1 MKGRTPDR
9 PARKAQDAASADI
22 VASVRAHFAAQ
33 RSLRKGLCL
42 LSAGVFAEA
51 VKELSAA
58 VRTNARSVDLSA
70 HLVQALAA
78 SGRAG
83 EAAEAAADHQA
94 AHPRDVAG
102 IVRLALAQW
111 KGDDAAQAVQTLR
124 AGVADHPES
133 AELHFQLGTLLAA
146 LDQEEEA
153 ELRFVQA
160 ITIDKQHADAL
171 VALGLTK
178 AARREIGEAL
188 RYLHDAQRLRPGDA
202 RIALLL
208 AQAAQAA
215 EAAGLHRPLP
225 VEMPT
230 AETILEHEAWAHLSR
245 LIEREPE
252 FVEAFLALDPEEV
265 EPTVFE
271 LLALSLQQAIGR
283 SPRFAALHYLR
294 SRVLERLGRSDEAI
308 AEAESAVDIDPRYVQ
323 ALILLANLYGQTDRC
338 ADARRRL
345 EETVALGVEYADA
358 YYLLGNL
365 YRDDGQVQRARWAY
379 EQALRVN
386 HGYTAARQ
394 ALAALAA

>member
-1 MKGRTPDR
+1 MNGRTPSD
-9 PARKAQDAASADI
+9 PAPAHRSDSSEV
-22 VASVRAHFAAQ
+22 VASVRAHFTAQ
-33 RSLRKGLCL
+33 QSLRKGLCL
-42 LSAGVFAEA
+42 LNAGVFDAA

-58 VRTNARSVDLSA
+58 VRAHQRSAELSEQ
-70 HLVQALAA
+70 LVKALAA
-78 SGRAG
+78 CGRDR
-83 EAAEAAADHQA
+83 EAAEAAGDHQA
-94 AHPRDVAG
+94 HHPDDIAG
-102 IVRLALAQW
+102 LVRLALTQW
-111 KGDDAAQAVQTLR
+111 KTGDAAQAVQTLR

-146 LDQEEEA
+146 IDQEEEA

-160 ITIDKQHADAL
+160 VTIDKQHVDAL
-171 VALGLTK
+171 TALGLTQ
-178 AARREIGEAL
+178 AVRGQLGESL
-188 RYLHDAQRLRPGDA
+188 RNLQEAQRLRPADA

-215 EAAGLHRPLP
+215 SAAGVHRPIP
-225 VEMPT
+225 VEMPRPDT
-230 AETILEHEAWAHLSR
+230 LLQHAAWQHLGR

-252 FVEAFLALDPEEV
+252 FVEAFLEY
-265 EPTVFE
+265 EPGAVDDKVFE
-271 LLALSLQQAIGR
+271 LLAVALAQVSTR
-283 SPRFAALHYLR
+283 RPNRAALHYLR
-294 SRVLERLGRSDEAI
+294 SRVLERLGRPSEAI
-308 AEAESAVDIDPRYVQ
+308 AEAERAVNIDPRYVQ
-323 ALILLANLYGQTDRC
+323 ALILLAGLYGQTDRC

-386 HGYTAARQ
+386 AGYAAARQ